1 MKKLFQQIIAVFF
14 ICFCT
19 LQIKAQNIGIGTTT
33 PHASAKLDISDTA
46 KGILIPRLT
55 LQQRNAIAS
64 PAKGLMIF
72 VTTDSSFYFFDG
84 NWKRVA
90 VANEGWSITGNNS
103 IGSANFIGTVNAQ
116 PLRFRVNN
124 LSAGEINFVNDN
136 ISFGFQSFVANTT
149 GFSTTAIGSK
159 ALFNNTT
166 GSGNTALGKEALFQN
181 TTGSANTAIGANS
194 LNANTTGGSNIA
206 VGNGTLFRNTTGADN
221 TAVGLVA
228 LGQNIN
234 GNQNT
239 AVGSSALNFNTSGS
253 ANTAVGERAIVNNTT
268 GGSNTA
274 VGQRTLSI
282 NTTGS
287 GNTALGSLAL
297 RSNVNGNS
305 NVAVGQL
312 SLAANSSGSQN
323 TVVGNNAMDLNTT
336 GVNNTAVGF
345 QAMRNN
351 TTGILNT
358 AIGGRAGVSTGNLS
372 NTTAIGFDAIVNAS
386 NKIRLGNASVT
397 VIEGQVPFT
406 TPSDGRFKTNVKE
419 NVIGLNFIMQ
429 LRPVTYQFNTKQFD
443 AFIQK
448 EKKKDESFSAKIDY
462 TESQSL
468 LHSGF
473 IAQEVEQAAKKTGF
487 QFDGIIVPK
496 NENETYSLSYAQFV
510 VPLVKAVQ
518 EQQQQIDLLK
528 KQNELLIKE
537 MQFIKQTI
545 KQ

>member
-1 MKKLFQQIIAVFF
+1 MKKLFQKIITVFF
-14 ICFCT
+14 ICLFT
-19 LQIKAQNIGIGTTT
+19 VQLKAQNIGIGTTT
-33 PHASAKLDISDTA
+33 PHVSAMLDISDTA

-55 LQQRNAIAS
+55 LQQRNSIAS
-64 PAKGLMIF
+64 PAKGLMVF

-84 NWKRVA
+84 NWKRIA
-90 VANEGWSITGNNS
+90 VANEGWNTNGNNS
-103 IGSANFIGTVNAQ
+103 IGTANFIGTTNAQ

-136 ISFGFQSFVANTT
+136 ISFGFQSFAANTT

-159 ALFNNTT
+159 ALFSNTT
-166 GSGNTALGKEALFQN
+166 GSGNTALGKEALLEN
-181 TTGSANTAIGANS
+181 TTGSANTAIGANA
-194 LNANTTGGSNIA
+194 LNKNTTGGSNIA
-206 VGNGTLFRNTTGADN
+206 VGNGTLFRNITGSEN

-228 LGQNIN
+228 LSQNTN

-253 ANTAVGERAIVNNTT
+253 ANTAIGERAIVNNTT

-274 VGQRTLSI
+274 VGQRSLSV
-282 NTTGS
+282 NTIGS

-297 RSNVNGNS
+297 RSNVNGNN
-305 NVAVGQL
+305 NVAVGLQSL
-312 SLAANSSGSQN
+312 SINSGGSQN
-323 TVVGNNAMDLNTT
+323 TVVGNNALDFNTI
-336 GVNNTAVGF
+336 GANNTAIGF

-372 NTTAIGFDAIVNAS
+372 NATAIGFDAIVNAS
-386 NKIRLGNASVT
+386 NKIRLGNAAVS
-397 VIEGQVPFT
+397 VIEGQVPFS

-419 NVIGLNFIMQ
+419 NVRGLNFIMQ
-429 LRPVTYQFNTKQFD
+429 LRPVTYFFKTSMYDGFLNKRAKSDLFQLNY
-443 AFIQK
+443 I
-448 EKKKDESFSAKIDY
+448 ESENI
-462 TESQSL
+462 
-468 LHSGF
+468 LHTGF
-473 IAQEVEQAAKKTGF
+473 IAQEVEQAANKVGF
-487 QFDGIIVPK
+487 KFDGLNVPQ
-496 NENETYSLSYAQFV
+496 NENETYSLSYSQFV

-518 EQQQQIDLLK
+518 QQQQQIELLK

-537 MQFIKQTI
+537 IQSIKQTI